1 MLDQSQVKSGLSNW
15 KEAVILVDSV
25 LGWEKD
31 FYPGILVGLLTFK
44 FLFIWY
50 WDPTL
55 LSFLAVTGICLSTLD
70 YFGPKVLAQVFKPE
84 NWTHEKE
91 TKYESV
97 CENIVSA
104 FRKCTDAI
112 KMCHEAKEK
121 KPVVHFAAT
130 VTSLLVLAWIGNKIN
145 NFFLLY
151 LLVLSLLML
160 PGLHRRGLL
169 QKYCSTLML
178 KVTETIKGKDHL
190 KKAE

>member
-15 KEAVILVDSV
+15 KEAVILVDSF

-31 FYPGILVGLLTFK
+31 FYPGILAGVLTLK
-44 FLFIWY
+44 FLIIWY

-55 LSFLAVTGICLSTLD
+55 LTFLAVTGIWLSILD
-70 YFGPKVLAQVFKPE
+70 YLGPKVLAQVFKPE

-91 TKYESV
+91 TKYEAV
-97 CENIVSA
+97 CENIVSGLT
-104 FRKCTDAI
+104 KCTAAF

-130 VTSLLVLAWIGNKIN
+130 VTSLLVLSWIGNRIN
-145 NFFLLY
+145 NFFLLF
-151 LLVLSLLML
+151 LLVLGLFML
-160 PGLHRRGLL
+160 PGLHRRGIL
-169 QKYCSTLML
+169 QKYCSTAML
-178 KVTETIKGKDHL
+178 KVTEAIKGKDHL